1 MRGRIHRGVGSI
13 CVLSMALLAGAAR
26 GEESLYCAV
35 EGPESVL
42 CCLAEAYIEQDFPA
56 YGLLFASDY
65 VYEFGEIS
73 WGLEEELAA
82 TSRLFDPER
91 TKKLGLTI
99 EDGYRI
105 VPGESP
111 DTWAIENVRVRLAMD
126 IVEVEKVA
134 HYDGASAIERL
145 DIRREE
151 KPSEHYVITR
161 WVQGPGE

>member
-1 MRGRIHRGVGSI
+1 MRARLHRVAGSI
-13 CVLSMALLAGAAR
+13 CLLSTVLLAGPAR
-26 GEESLYCAV
+26 GEEAAYCAV

-42 CCLAEAYIEQDFPA
+42 CCLAEAYVAQDFAA

-65 VYEFGEIS
+65 MFEFGDVS
-73 WGLEEELAA
+73 WGVEEELAA
-82 TSRLFDPER
+82 TSRLFDRER

-111 DTWAIENVRVRLAMD
+111 DTWAIEDLRVRLTIDVM
-126 IVEVEKVA
+126 EGEKEA

-145 DIRREE
+145 GIRRERE
-151 KPSEHYVITR
+151 PSEHYVITR
-161 WVQGPGE
+161 WVQAQP